1 MCILYFIE
9 LCLLLGLDLVQAI
22 DSLVDLANFV
32 ANLVG
37 LVLEIGLLCF

>member
-22 DSLVDLANFV
+22 DPLVDLANFV

-37 LVLEIGLLCF
+37 LVLEIGLLCL